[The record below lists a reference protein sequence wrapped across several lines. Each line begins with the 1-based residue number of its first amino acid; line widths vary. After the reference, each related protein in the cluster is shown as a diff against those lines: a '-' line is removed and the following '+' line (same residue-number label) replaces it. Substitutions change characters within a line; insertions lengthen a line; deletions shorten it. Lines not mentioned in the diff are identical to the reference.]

1 MSKKIKN
8 TNFINTYSNII
19 LLCVVIIIIFLY
31 IGIKYLNTKLINYN
45 SNNNKEYF
53 VLNKPKKIAFCFLI
67 YEEIYHE
74 DIWYSYFKDVD
85 KNKYN
90 IYIHYK
96 EDKPLKHFDKFKLK
110 TTIPTCWG
118 CLSLVQAQNLI
129 LNEALKDDNNQ
140 HFIWLSDSC
149 IPLKK
154 FDTVYNFLDSEKS
167 YFNISPDEQVFP
179 RANNVLKYIKK
190 ENIKKASM
198 PSIINRKHAQ
208 LFVNNTKNI
217 NLWFKD
223 INIPDEIVYITL
235 LHHYNLEN
243 ELVLTPNIACGA
255 IIFAQWS
262 DMKNY
267 KTFKNSK
274 KIKETPYTYEYICPE
289 ELNYLI
295 KSKSLFARKFI
306 KGCKGLEKLVNIF

>member
-1 MSKKIKN
+1 MFNYNPFKKCN
-8 TNFINTYSNII
+8 ATVFIIVSFFVSTII
-19 LLCVVIIIIFLY
+19 LYTLY
-31 IGIKYLNTKLINYN
+31 KILK
-45 SNNNKEYF
+45 NKESEYF
-53 VLNKPKKIAFCFLI
+53 EIKKTKKIAFCFLI

-74 DIWYSYFKDVD
+74 DIWYNYLKDVD

-96 EDKPLKHFDKFKLK
+96 EDKPLKHFDKYKLK

-129 LNEALKDDNNQ
+129 LNEALTDDDNQ

-167 YFNISPDEQVFP
+167 YFNIAPDEQVFP
-179 RANNVLKYIKK
+179 RANNALKYIKK

-198 PSIINRKHAQ
+198 ASIINRKHAQ

-223 INIPDEIVYITL
+223 INVPDEIVYITL

-243 ELVLTPNIACGA
+243 ELVLTPNIAAGA

-274 KIKETPYTYEYICPE
+274 KIKVTPYTYEYICPE

-306 KGCKGLEKLVNIF
+306 KGCKGLENLLHILV